1 MPDVPALWPPEAL
14 AALAGT
20 RTHAA
25 AAARRAFVGSV
36 HGALFGAGGGGVTR
50 ERFGWALAVI
60 LSRALSGVG
69 APYTLVPCLDALN
82 HGAVPTCA
90 CVARASARCRVR
102 RARR

>member
-1 MPDVPALWPPEAL
+1 VPALWPPDAL
-14 AALAGT
+14 AALVGT

-36 HGALFGAGGGGVTR
+36 HGALFGAGGGGGVTR

-60 LSRALSGVG
+60 LSRALSGMG

-90 CVARASARCRVR
+90 CVARAPALPRR
-102 RARR
+102 RARC